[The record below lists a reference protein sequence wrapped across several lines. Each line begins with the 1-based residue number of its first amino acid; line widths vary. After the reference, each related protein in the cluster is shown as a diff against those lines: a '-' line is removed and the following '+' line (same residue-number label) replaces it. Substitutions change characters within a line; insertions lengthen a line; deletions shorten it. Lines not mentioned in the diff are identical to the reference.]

1 MSHHHSIA
9 DLVHDY
15 ADAVVCRDGDR
26 WAATWDD
33 DCVWD
38 LGGGHEVVGRA
49 AVYDLSTGAMGS
61 FQTVIQTVLN
71 GSYEIDGAAECVLN
85 HLALDTACF
94 VIEKR
99 YSGLMLREHEIAQS
113 APALLEASPVAAAP
127 RDETDTPGTSERAD
141 SEEGSDRA
149 GRSSTHPAAAP
160 SPRLTRSTG

>member
-49 AVYDLSTGAMGS
+49 AVYDLWKGAMGS

-71 GSYEIDGAAECVLN
+71 GSYEIDEAAGSARGRQYIQEHFEREKGEFGILIAYYDDEYVRRGDEWLFSSRKLVPLYQGPPDLSGNFPGGA
-85 HLALDTACF
+85 
-94 VIEKR
+94 
-99 YSGLMLREHEIAQS
+99 S
-113 APALLEASPVAAAP
+113 A
-127 RDETDTPGTSERAD
+127 
-141 SEEGSDRA
+141 
-149 GRSSTHPAAAP
+149 
-160 SPRLTRSTG
+160 